1 MGGGGGGGAPAFCG
15 GGGGAGARFIILPP
29 RPVTVKSNEYIKTK
43 CKQILTK
50 NISLK
55 QKTKRINKF

>member
-29 RPVTVKSNEYIKTK
+29 RPVTVKQTLTYKTN
-43 CKQILTK
+43 CKQIFTYF
-50 NISLK
+50 N
-55 QKTKRINKF
+55 KTKSTRKILKK